1 MAPRR
6 FFTSVTRAARRYW
19 PQAKASHKVRVD
31 ARFIQILT
39 AMNTRTL
46 SLALALAA
54 LVPVTASAAGAG
66 FPEKLVR
73 IVVPYPPGGTADV
86 LGRLLADQLGQQ
98 WDQRVVVD
106 NKAGAGGAIGVQAV
120 VSAPPTGHDIVL
132 GVTGALTI
140 APHLRALPY
149 DPVKDLAPISLV
161 AAAPSML
168 AVHPSVP
175 ANNVAE
181 LIALAQAQPGKLSFS
196 SAGVGTSVHIAGELF
211 KSMAGIDV
219 LHVPYKGGTPS
230 VLALLAG
237 EVSMTFENV
246 PVLQPHVQAGKL
258 RGLAVTGTGRAF
270 SVQNLPPMADTLKG
284 YAVTTWFGLFA
295 PAGTPPAV
303 IDKIHAGVVQAL
315 ASESIRVRLNGL
327 GIESVASSPA
337 ELSEHVRAE
346 SQRFGRLITEAKI
359 KAE

>member
-1 MAPRR
+1 MK
-6 FFTSVTRAARRYW
+6 TLTR
-19 PQAKASHKVRVD
+19 
-31 ARFIQILT
+31 
-39 AMNTRTL
+39 
-46 SLALALAA
+46 SLVLVLAA
-54 LVPVTASAAGAG
+54 FVPLAASAAGAG
-66 FPEKLVR
+66 FPEKFVR

-86 LGRLLADQLGQQ
+86 LGRLLADQFGQQ
-98 WDQRVVVD
+98 WGQRVVVE
-106 NKAGAGGAIGVQAV
+106 NKVGAGGAIGLQTV

-149 DPVKDLAPISLV
+149 DPLKDLAPISLV

-175 ANNVAE
+175 ANSVAE
-181 LIALAQAQPGKLSFS
+181 LIALAKAQPGKLTFS

-211 KSMAGIDV
+211 KSIAGIDV

-230 VLALLAG
+230 VQALLGG

-246 PVLQPHVQAGKL
+246 PVLLPHVQAGTLK
-258 RGLAVTGTGRAF
+258 GLAVTGAGR
-270 SVQNLPPMADTLKG
+270 SSSIRDLPPVADTLKG

-303 IDKIHAGVVQAL
+303 IEKIHAGVVQAL
-315 ASESIRVRLNGL
+315 ASESIRVRLAGL
-327 GIESVASSPA
+327 GIEPVASAPA

-346 SQRFGRLITEAKI
+346 SERFGRLIKDAKI

>member
-1 MAPRR
+1 MK
-6 FFTSVTRAARRYW
+6 TLTR
-19 PQAKASHKVRVD
+19 
-31 ARFIQILT
+31 
-39 AMNTRTL
+39 
-46 SLALALAA
+46 SLVLVLAA
-54 LVPVTASAAGAG
+54 FVPLAASAAGAG
-66 FPEKLVR
+66 FPEKFVR

-86 LGRLLADQLGQQ
+86 LGRLLADQFGQQ
-98 WDQRVVVD
+98 WGQRVVVE
-106 NKAGAGGAIGVQAV
+106 NKVGAGGAIGLQTV

-149 DPVKDLAPISLV
+149 DPLKDLAPISLV

-175 ANNVAE
+175 ANSVAE
-181 LIALAQAQPGKLSFS
+181 LIALAKAQPGKLTFS

-211 KSMAGIDV
+211 KSIAGIDV

-230 VLALLAG
+230 VQALLGG

-246 PVLQPHVQAGKL
+246 PVLLPHVQAGTLK
-258 RGLAVTGTGRAF
+258 GLAVTGAGR
-270 SVQNLPPMADTLKG
+270 SPSIRDLPPVADTLKG

-303 IDKIHAGVVQAL
+303 IEKIHAGVVQAL
-315 ASESIRVRLNGL
+315 ASESIRVRLAGL
-327 GIESVASSPA
+327 GIEPVASAPA

-346 SQRFGRLITEAKI
+346 SERFGRLIKDAKI

>member
-1 MAPRR
+1 MK
-6 FFTSVTRAARRYW
+6 TLTR
-19 PQAKASHKVRVD
+19 
-31 ARFIQILT
+31 
-39 AMNTRTL
+39 
-46 SLALALAA
+46 SLVLVLAA
-54 LVPVTASAAGAG
+54 FIPLAASAAGAG

-86 LGRLLADQLGQQ
+86 LGRLLADQFGQQ
-98 WDQRVVVD
+98 WGQRVVVE
-106 NKAGAGGAIGVQAV
+106 NKVGAGGAIGVQTV

-140 APHLRALPY
+140 APHLRVLPY
-149 DPVKDLAPISLV
+149 DPLKDLAPISLV

-175 ANNVAE
+175 ANSVAE
-181 LIALAQAQPGKLSFS
+181 LIALAKAQPGKLTFS

-230 VLALLAG
+230 VQALLGG

-258 RGLAVTGTGRAF
+258 KGLAVTGAGRSS
-270 SVQNLPPMADTLKG
+270 SVRDLPPVADTLKG

-303 IDKIHAGVVQAL
+303 IEKIHAGVVQAL
-315 ASESIRVRLNGL
+315 ASESIRARLAGF
-327 GIESVASSPA
+327 GIEPVASAPA

-346 SQRFGRLITEAKI
+346 SERFGRLIRDAKI